1 LTLCFLDVPKTTNQL
16 QPETPKKLERA
27 TITYNLDSF
36 KIWFGWRD
44 DLESS
49 SGLEPGW
56 IEEEIGKKK
65 PDVTWW
71 VNPSIRLQSVNFF

>member
-1 LTLCFLDVPKTTNQL
+1 L
-16 QPETPKKLERA
+16 A
-27 TITYNLDSF
+27 
-36 KIWFGWRD
+36 WRD

-71 VNPSIRLQSVNFF
+71 VNPSIRLQPVNFS